1 MTSEG
6 SFVQPAIPRFVGH
19 YDHWSMLM
27 ENFLRSKEYWHVVE
41 TGISAATDNV
51 DLSDEQRKEV
61 AEQRLK
67 DLRAKNYLFQAI
79 DRSIFETILDKET
92 SKGIWDSMKKK
103 FQGNARVK
111 RAQLQALRKDF
122 KTLHM
127 KEGETVSDYFA
138 RTLTNK
144 MRFHGEKM
152 SDVTVIEKILCSM
165 TSKFN
170 YVVCSIEE
178 SKDLDAMSIDELQ
191 SSLLVHA
198 QRMQGYIVEE
208 QALQITHDN
217 NFGKPSR
224 GRSSFRGRGRG
235 RERQGIDKSLV
246 ECFYCH
252 DLGHFQYECPRK
264 GRRNESQL
272 NFTEATNDE
281 PLLLMAYTEIE
292 ETEKLCSEDKKLC
305 SEASDILEDDDHTME
320 MFFMAPEFIEER
332 LDKEL
337 CSYCE
342 GPEIPADVEDD
353 HMMEMI
359 DNHTMKMLLMAH
371 VKKVPDETTWFLDS
385 GCSNHMCGHKEFFSE
400 IDESFRKSIPTLVWW
415 EKAKFI
421 FKSIKF
427 HKSLQRYSIFM
438 S

>member
-1 MTSEG
+1 
-6 SFVQPAIPRFVGH
+6 
-19 YDHWSMLM
+19 
-27 ENFLRSKEYWHVVE
+27 
-41 TGISAATDNV
+41 
-51 DLSDEQRKEV
+51 
-61 AEQRLK
+61 
-67 DLRAKNYLFQAI
+67 
-79 DRSIFETILDKET
+79 
-92 SKGIWDSMKKK
+92 
-103 FQGNARVK
+103 
-111 RAQLQALRKDF
+111 
-122 KTLHM
+122 M

-144 MRFHGEKM
+144 MRFHGEKI
-152 SDVTVIEKILCSM
+152 SDVTVIEKILRSM

-170 YVVCSIEE
+170 YMVCSIEE
-178 SKDLDAMSIDELQ
+178 SKDIDAMSIDELQ

-320 MFFMAPEFIEER
+320 MFFR
-332 LDKEL
+332 D
-337 CSYCE
+337 
-342 GPEIPADVEDD
+342 
-353 HMMEMI
+353 
-359 DNHTMKMLLMAH
+359 
-371 VKKVPDETTWFLDS
+371 
-385 GCSNHMCGHKEFFSE
+385 
-400 IDESFRKSIPTLVWW
+400 R
-415 EKAKFI
+415 
-421 FKSIKF
+421 
-427 HKSLQRYSIFM
+427 
-438 S
+438 

>member
-1 MTSEG
+1 
-6 SFVQPAIPRFVGH
+6 
-19 YDHWSMLM
+19 
-27 ENFLRSKEYWHVVE
+27 
-41 TGISAATDNV
+41 
-51 DLSDEQRKEV
+51 
-61 AEQRLK
+61 
-67 DLRAKNYLFQAI
+67 
-79 DRSIFETILDKET
+79 
-92 SKGIWDSMKKK
+92 MKKK

-122 KTLHM
+122 ETLHM
-127 KEGETVSDYFA
+127 KEGEIVSDYFA

-152 SDVTVIEKILCSM
+152 SDVTVIEKILRSM
-165 TSKFN
+165 TLKFN

-264 GRRNESQL
+264 GRRNESQV

-305 SEASDILEDDDHTME
+305 SEASDIHEDDDHTME

-342 GPEIPADVEDD
+342 GQKIPADAEDD

-359 DNHTMKMLLMAH
+359 DNHTMEMLLMAH
-371 VKKVPDETTWFLDS
+371 VEKALDETTWFLDS

-400 IDESFRKSIPTLVWW
+400 IDERFCKSVKLGNNS
-415 EKAKFI
+415 
-421 FKSIKF
+421 SISVVGKRQNSSSNQSNF
-427 HKSLQRYSIFM
+427 TNPYRGILYS
-438 S
+438 